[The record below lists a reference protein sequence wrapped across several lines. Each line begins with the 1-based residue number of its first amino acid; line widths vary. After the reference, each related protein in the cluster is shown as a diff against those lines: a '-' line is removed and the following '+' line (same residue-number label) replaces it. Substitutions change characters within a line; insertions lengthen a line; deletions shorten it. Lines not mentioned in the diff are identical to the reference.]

1 MKRLVFCAALM
12 AAFAMAVPGIA
23 QQPAGKGKQPAAK
36 GKSKASGGIDLTV
49 HTHTSG
55 LGGPGGAALLTE
67 TDPLSFPVRE
77 ESFSYASVP
86 CETSVPFNDRAL
98 EFNPDYPGI
107 DDPASARF
115 ITEGEVTDVSRSGK
129 KADVEGT
136 ITVFLCEN
144 GEEGDQIVFAYDAK
158 LLVRSDS
165 DAAVR
170 GTFEIVEGTG
180 RFEDISGQG
189 SIHGRLTCLP
199 RVLERAG
206 AESCADHGAFTD
218 AVFFRGP
225 QDDPSPEDI
234 TGGLK
239 GHYEDPTV
247 PTG

>member
-1 MKRLVFCAALM
+1 MKKLVFPAVLAAAL
-12 AAFAMAVPGIA
+12 AIAVPGIA
-23 QQPAGKGKQPAAK
+23 QEPRGTGA
-36 GKSKASGGIDLTV
+36 ASGGIDVTV

-55 LGGPGGAALLTE
+55 LGGPGGASLLTE

-86 CETSVPFNDRAL
+86 CATSVPFNDRAL

-107 DDPASARF
+107 EDPASARF
-115 ITEGEVTDVSRSGK
+115 ITEGEVTNVNRSGK
-129 KADVEGT
+129 KADLEGT
-136 ITVFLCEN
+136 ITMFLCEN
-144 GEEGDQIVFAYDAK
+144 GEEGDRVVFAYDAN
-158 LLVRSDS
+158 LIVRSDS
-165 DAAVR
+165 EALVR

-189 SIHGRLTCLP
+189 SLHGRLTCLP

-206 AESCADHGAFTD
+206 AESCADYGAFTD

-225 QDDPSPEDI
+225 QDDPSPDDI

>member
-1 MKRLVFCAALM
+1 MKRFVFLAAILAVAT
-12 AAFAMAVPGIA
+12 AATAPGLA
-23 QQPAGKGKQPAAK
+23 QQQDAPADGQDAA
-36 GKSKASGGIDLTV
+36 AGGIDLTV

-55 LGGPGGAALLTE
+55 LGGPGGAALLTQ

-86 CETSVPFNDRAL
+86 CSTSVPFNDRAL

-115 ITEGEVTDVSRSGK
+115 IVEGDVTDVSRSGK
-129 KADVEGT
+129 RADVEGT
-136 ITVFLCEN
+136 ITMFLCED
-144 GEEGDQIVFAYDAK
+144 GAEGDQIEFAYDGR
-158 LLVRSDS
+158 LLVRSDNL
-165 DAAVR
+165 AAVR
-170 GTFEIVEGTG
+170 GQFEIVDGTG
-180 RFEDISGQG
+180 RFEDIDGQG
-189 SIHGRLTCLP
+189 SLHGRLTCLE
-199 RVLERAG
+199 RVLARAG

-225 QDDPSPEDI
+225 KDDPSPQDI

-247 PTG
+247 PTS

>member
-1 MKRLVFCAALM
+1 MKRFMFCTALM
-12 AAFAMAVPGIA
+12 AALAVAGPGVA
-23 QQPAGKGKQPAAK
+23 QPPPGKGKN
-36 GKSKASGGIDLTV
+36 KASGGIAVTV

-67 TDPLSFPVRE
+67 TDPLSFPITE
-77 ESFSYASVP
+77 ERFSYASVP
-86 CETSVPFNDRAL
+86 CEKSVPFNDVAL

-115 ITEGEVTDVSRSGK
+115 ITEGEVTDVHSSGK
-129 KADVEGT
+129 RADVEGT
-136 ITVFLCEN
+136 ITMFLCEN
-144 GEEGDQIVFAYDAK
+144 GDEGDQIVFAYDAK
-158 LLVRSDS
+158 LLVRSDNE
-165 DAAVR
+165 ALVR

-199 RVLERAG
+199 RVLARAG
-206 AESCADHGAFTD
+206 AESCADYGAFTD
-218 AVFFRGP
+218 ALFFRGP

-247 PTG
+247 PTS